1 LIFSTKN
8 EILKKIGL
16 VSITDSVSMVTM
28 GLSSRGKQF
37 FLHFML
43 IVLSAMLGASLAYSL
58 GQDINFDQLNY
69 HAYVADAFWSN
80 RAGRDVA
87 PGQILHSFFSP
98 VIYLPFYFMVRYFPP
113 GMVGTIL
120 GAIHGLNLWLVAVI
134 ASIVTPALGWK
145 ERLPTVVAAVVISA
159 ASPMAISEV
168 GTTFSDLLTS
178 ILVLGGLALLMR
190 GEFQPG
196 RAMPTSMWIVLAGAL
211 VGAAVS
217 LKLTNAAFAIGLFA
231 AAMVGWRSWSE
242 RLTAIAA
249 TCAGGCLG
257 FALCGGFWYLRMWR
271 TFGNPF
277 FPYYNAIFRSPD
289 YPSPASAFDG
299 RYLPHGLLEA
309 LSYPFR
315 WAIGGQATAEL
326 PLRDI
331 RFAVLIVA
339 GLVAF
344 GVRLARGPD
353 ASMRWTPAGRRL
365 VIFFLVAFCVW
376 MYEWSIQRYIV
387 MLELL
392 LGPVL
397 VLVLQ
402 EFRSGKFGRE
412 FLPFCV
418 AAILAVVCVAT
429 IKSPDWGHIPWGK
442 TWYSGNVPTVVGDQP
457 IVFLDNQPLSY
468 LVLELPQ
475 ASTAIDAPWE
485 NLSAMGD
492 TTFLRRIK
500 DLLAD
505 PHNKVFETVGQGP
518 LSDVFKRSIA
528 RYGLSPKGDCVTT
541 AGRPFPLTWCAILRR
556 TE

>member
-1 LIFSTKN
+1 
-8 EILKKIGL
+8 
-16 VSITDSVSMVTM
+16 M
-28 GLSSRGKQF
+28 SR
-37 FLHFML
+37 
-43 IVLSAMLGASLAYSL
+43 LA
-58 GQDINFDQLNY
+58 
-69 HAYVADAFWSN
+69 A
-80 RAGRDVA
+80 
-87 PGQILHSFFSP
+87 
-98 VIYLPFYFMVRYFPP
+98 
-113 GMVGTIL
+113 
-120 GAIHGLNLWLVAVI
+120 VAVI
-134 ASIVTPALGWK
+134 AWIVTPALGWK
-145 ERLPTVVAAVVISA
+145 ERLPTVLAAVVISA

-190 GEFQPG
+190 AEFQPG
-196 RAMPTSMWIVLAGAL
+196 RAVSTSMWIVLAGAL

-289 YPSPASAFDG
+289 YPSTASVFDG
-299 RYLPHGLLEA
+299 RYLPHSLLEA

-326 PLRDI
+326 SSRDI

-344 GVRLARGPD
+344 SARLARGPD
-353 ASMRWTPAGRRL
+353 ASVQWTPAGRRL

-402 EFRSGKFGRE
+402 EFRSGRFGRE
-412 FLPFCV
+412 FFP
-418 AAILAVVCVAT
+418 
-429 IKSPDWGHIPWGK
+429 
-442 TWYSGNVPTVVGDQP
+442 
-457 IVFLDNQPLSY
+457 PLRSRYTSRCMRSY
-468 LVLELPQ
+468 
-475 ASTAIDAPWE
+475 D
-485 NLSAMGD
+485 
-492 TTFLRRIK
+492 K
-500 DLLAD
+500 
-505 PHNKVFETVGQGP
+505 
-518 LSDVFKRSIA
+518 IA
-528 RYGLSPKGDCVTT
+528 RLGPHSLGQDLVFRKCSADRRRSSNRISRRPTTVLSCVR
-541 AGRPFPLTWCAILRR
+541 APARIDGGRGHCVGRPFRWGQRISSSDQTSIGRPG
-556 TE
+556 E

>member
-1 LIFSTKN
+1 MNALRW
-8 EILKKIGL
+8 
-16 VSITDSVSMVTM
+16 
-28 GLSSRGKQF
+28 SSRSKQAL
-37 FLHFML
+37 LHSVL
-43 IVLSAMLGASLAYSL
+43 IVLSAMLGAGFAYRL

-69 HAYVADAFWSN
+69 HAYVADAFWTN

-113 GMVGTIL
+113 GLVGAIL

-134 ASIVTPALGWK
+134 AWIVTPTLGLK
-145 ERLPTVVAAVVISA
+145 ERLPTVLAAVVISA
-159 ASPMAISEV
+159 ASPMAVSEV

-190 GEFQPG
+190 AEFQPG
-196 RAMPTSMWIVLAGAL
+196 RAVSTSMWIVLAGAL

-289 YPSPASAFDG
+289 YPSTASVFDG
-299 RYLPHGLLEA
+299 RYLPHSLLEA

-326 PLRDI
+326 SSRDI

-344 GVRLARGPD
+344 SARLARGPD
-353 ASMRWTPAGRRL
+353 ASVRWTPAGRRL

-402 EFRSGKFGRE
+402 EFRSGRFGRE
-412 FLPFCV
+412 FLPLCV
-418 AAILAVVCVAT
+418 AAILAVACVAT

-442 TWYSGNVPTVVGDQP
+442 TWYSVNVPPTAGDHP
-457 IVFLDNQPLSY
+457 IVFLDGEPLSY
-468 LVLELPQ
+468 LVLKLPQ
-475 ASTAIDAPWE
+475 GSTAVEVIAWE
-485 NLSAMGD
+485 DLSAGD
-492 TTFLRRIK
+492 NEFLRRIRR
-500 DLLAD
+500 LLAD
-505 PHNKVFETVGQGP
+505 PQNEVLQAVAPGP
-518 LSDVFKRSIA
+518 LSDDFKKSIA
-528 RYGLSPKGDCVTT
+528 RYGLSPSGDCITT
-541 AGRPFPLTWCAILRR
+541 VGRPSSLNWCPLMR
-556 TE
+556 TAPNR